1 MHLVAVCLIAAAGL
15 TGCHNH
21 ATPPPEARPSARLTI
36 AVPGLDVPLNALFFV
51 LARTRLVR
59 LDQVGRPQPGLIE
72 SWSTSADKR
81 TWTLRVR
88 DGIRLQ
94 DGRITTTDDIVQR
107 IRQELAATDPGPG
120 LWDVTTVE
128 QIGPHDIRLQLR
140 APTSLLFESLSLVPA
155 VETGPYR
162 SEDETA
168 LEPEMR
174 AVTRPGEDPSAIG
187 TVQVRRY
194 ETPRAAVAALLRE
207 DVDVLYDVPS
217 EARDLLQGEED
228 VQLFPHVKPY
238 AITLGFNHRHPILAR
253 RQVRLAMNAAIDRE
267 ALIAQVAGGV
277 GTPAADMI
285 WHQHWSRPHGTD
297 AQLTRVDRQRA
308 GQLLD
313 EAGLRRKSTPGGPI
327 EPRFRVSCLVLDE
340 PMMLRVAGRLQQAYS
355 DIGIALDI
363 EGVGLTD
370 MVERLAG
377 GRFETFVS
385 PVVSGYGLSL
395 PYIQFGAHGHPRV
408 INDGYTA
415 AAGAAERVRTAA
427 TDEALAVAI
436 QDLHRVLIEDPPAVS
451 LFWQETSRA
460 VGRRVAVP
468 ADWSG
473 DVDVLGSLPRW
484 TVRNDAP

>member
-1 MHLVAVCLIAAAGL
+1 MHLAAACLVAATGL
-15 TGCHNH
+15 AGCRDHS
-21 ATPPPEARPSARLTI
+21 TPSPDVSPSARITI
-36 AVPGLDVPLNALFFV
+36 AVAGNGVPLGALFFV
-51 LARTRLVR
+51 VARTRLIR
-59 LDQVGRPQPGLIE
+59 LDQVGKPQPGLIE
-72 SWSTSADKR
+72 SWSTSADHR

-94 DGRITTTDDIVQR
+94 DGRITTTDDVVQR
-107 IRQELAATDPGPG
+107 IRQELAAADPGPG

-128 QIGPHDIRLQLR
+128 QVGPHDIRIQLR

-155 VETGPYR
+155 VQTGPYR

-168 LEPEMR
+168 PEPEMR
-174 AVTRPGEDPSAIG
+174 AVTQPGEDPSAIG

-217 EARDLLQGEED
+217 EARDLLDGEEG

-253 RQVRLAMNAAIDRE
+253 RQVRLAMNAAIDRK

-313 EAGLRRKSTPGGPI
+313 DAGLHRKSTPNGRI
-327 EPRFRVSCLVLDE
+327 EPRFRISCLVLDD

-363 EGVGLTD
+363 EGVGLND
-370 MVERLAG
+370 MVARLAS
-377 GRFETFVS
+377 GRFQTFVS

-395 PYIQFGAHGHPRV
+395 PYVQFGAHGHPRV
-408 INDGYTA
+408 IDDGYTA
-415 AAGAAERVRTAA
+415 AAEAAESVRAAA
-427 TDEALAVAI
+427 TDEALTDAI
-436 QDLHRVLIEDPPAVS
+436 QRLHRVLIEDPPAVP

-473 DVDVLGSLPRW
+473 DVLGSLPRW
-484 TVRNDAP
+484 TVRNAP